1 MKVCIPFAGRTIGG
15 PSTFAQK
22 LGQGLTARGVG
33 VVDACSEDCDV
44 LLAIVSAPLREL
56 LKAKRWGIPIVQR
69 LDGVYYPAVSGWRW
83 WIYDVP
89 IWLTYRFFADWVV
102 FQSEYSLRMCVHF
115 LGTPRS
121 PSSTVYNGVDLEVF
135 SPDGGSKRLAEGPV
149 LLCLLAT
156 FWRRSEIL
164 PVLDAFDRMRA
175 RHADAHLAVV
185 GKFMPSVSFVRESRP
200 DVHWLGQVPHRDLPA
215 LYRGAE
221 LMLSSKLR
229 SPCPNAVIEAMA
241 SGLPIACY
249 DSGGHRELVGDE
261 GGVCVPL
268 EDSFGPFPALDSGD
282 LVEAGNR
289 VLESRSEFARGARRR
304 AEQRFGL
311 DQMVDGYIEAFE
323 EAIRT
328 RGR

>member
-1 MKVCIPFAGRTIGG
+1 MKVCIPFTSRAMGG
-15 PSTFAQK
+15 PSTFARK
-22 LGQGLTARGVG
+22 LGQGLVTRHAS
-33 VVDACSEDCDV
+33 VVDTCSQDCDV
-44 LLAIVSAPLREL
+44 LLAIVSAPLGEL
-56 LKAKRWGIPIVQR
+56 LRAKRWGIPTVQR

-83 WIYDVP
+83 WMYDAP
-89 IWLTYRFFADWVV
+89 IWLTYRFFADRVV
-102 FQSEYSLRMCVHF
+102 FQSEYSRRMCMHF
-115 LGTPRS
+115 MGAPRC
-121 PSSTVYNGVDLEVF
+121 PSSIVYNGVDLEAF
-135 SPDGGSKRLAEGPV
+135 SPDGEVYRVAEGTV

-164 PVLDAFDRMRA
+164 PVLDAFDRVRA
-175 RHADAHLAVV
+175 RHDDAHLAVV
-185 GKFMPSVSFVRESRP
+185 GKFISSVSHVPESRP
-200 DVHWLGQVPHRDLPA
+200 DVHWLGQVPHRDLPS

-268 EDSFGPFPALDSGD
+268 EDSFGPFPTLNAGD
-282 LVEAGNR
+282 LAEAGNR

-311 DQMVDGYIEAFE
+311 DQMVDGYLQAFE